1 MDELDRILSRE
12 QPLSPSPRFAAT
24 VMAAVRAEAAVPPP
38 LPFPWKPA
46 LAGLAACV
54 PATVWLCWA
63 ALRSG
68 AQGGP
73 AAAGAGVAGGL
84 ALAALALAGCYALV
98 SVLVRRMDPG
108 GLTELSS

>member
-1 MDELDRILSRE
+1 MDELDQILSRE
-12 QPLSPSPRFAAT
+12 QPLAPSPRFAAT

-54 PATVWLCWA
+54 PATAWLCWA
-63 ALRSG
+63 ALRAG
-68 AQGGP
+68 APGGP
-73 AAAGAGVAGGL
+73 AAAGASPGL
-84 ALAALALAGCYALV
+84 ALAVLALAGCYALV

-108 GLTELSS
+108 GLTELHG